1 MKISEILEIGA
12 GSRVAVSGCG
22 GKTSVI
28 NIIAREAE
36 ENLSV
41 LISPTTKIC
50 PARDARA
57 PLLTDRES
65 CMAHD
70 ARRGVQCLGVWNRE
84 AGKLEALPPDDLAE
98 IAPRY
103 DLILMESDG
112 SRGLP
117 CKGWT
122 DKDPVVPEFTTHT
135 IGVVPVGAI
144 GLEASEENVFRL
156 AEFLKMTGLEEG
168 MRITAEAAAMMAS
181 SPDGMFRR
189 AAGKIAVI
197 INQADSPWGESL
209 AAEIAERL
217 RALGGPF
224 EKILAGS
231 ARENRWAEL

>member
-1 MKISEILEIGA
+1 MKISEALEIGE

-28 NIIAREAE
+28 NIIAREAD

-57 PLLTDRES
+57 PLLTDRAA
-65 CMAHD
+65 CLAHSP
-70 ARRGVQCLGVWNRE
+70 RRGVQCLGVLNSE
-84 AGKLEALPPDDLAE
+84 TGKLEALPPADLEE

-103 DLILMESDG
+103 DLVLMESDG

-122 DKDPVVPEFTTHT
+122 ERDPVVPDFSTHT
-135 IGVVPVGAI
+135 IGVVSAGAI
-144 GLEASEENVFRL
+144 GLRANEENIFRL
-156 AEFLKMTGLEEG
+156 AEFLKLTGLEEG
-168 MRITAEAAAMMAS
+168 SRVTSEAVAMMAS

-189 AAGKIAVI
+189 ASGRIAVI
-197 INQADSPWGESL
+197 INQADSAWGESL
-209 AAEIAERL
+209 AESIAERM

-231 ARENRWAEL
+231 ARENRWTEL